1 MSAEEN
7 KAIVRRE
14 VEELYNPDGD
24 LDAVDELFAPG
35 YVLHDPSLPE
45 SGRGPESARQ
55 LASAFRSAF
64 PDLHTTFDGAVA
76 EGDKVAYRWTASGT
90 HEGEL
95 MGIPPTGRRVQ
106 TSGMTINRFSGGRIA
121 EDWYQSDD
129 LGMMQQL
136 GVIPSPDEVS
146 SESSEEASPT

>member
-1 MSAEEN
+1 MPTEEN

-24 LDAVDELFAPG
+24 LDAVEEIFAPD

-45 SGRGPESARQ
+45 EGRGPEAARQ
-55 LASAFRSAF
+55 LATAFRSAF
-64 PDLHTTFDGAVA
+64 PDLHTTFDEAVA

-95 MGIPPTGRRVQ
+95 MGISHRQQDEDNGHRHRPFLRRQDRGRV
-106 TSGMTINRFSGGRIA
+106 A
-121 EDWYQSDD
+121 ELRRD
-129 LGMMQQL
+129 G
-136 GVIPSPDEVS
+136 
-146 SESSEEASPT
+146 A

>member
-1 MSAEEN
+1 MPTEEN

-24 LDAVDELFAPG
+24 LDAVEEIFAPD
-35 YVLHDPSLPE
+35 YVLHDPSVPE
-45 SGRGPESARQ
+45 EGRGPEAARQ
-55 LASAFRSAF
+55 LATTFRSAF
-64 PDLHTTFDGAVA
+64 PDLHTTFDEAVA

-95 MGIPPTGRRVQ
+95 MGIPPTGNR
-106 TSGMTINRFSGGRIA
+106 MTITGTAIARISEGRIEEGWQNFDA
-121 EDWYQSDD
+121 

-136 GVIPSPDEVS
+136 GAIPEPE
-146 SESSEEASPT
+146 

>member
-1 MSAEEN
+1 MPTEEN

-24 LDAVDELFAPG
+24 LDAVEEIFAPD
-35 YVLHDPSLPE
+35 YVLHDPSVPE
-45 SGRGPESARQ
+45 EGRGPEAARQ
-55 LASAFRSAF
+55 LATTFRSAF
-64 PDLHTTFDGAVA
+64 PDLHTTFDEAVA

-95 MGIPPTGRRVQ
+95 MGIPPTGNR
-106 TSGMTINRFSGGRIA
+106 MTITGTAIARISEGRIEEGWQNFDA
-121 EDWYQSDD
+121 

-136 GVIPSPDEVS
+136 GAIPKPE
-146 SESSEEASPT
+146 

>member
-24 LDAVDELFAPG
+24 LDAVDEIFAPN
-35 YVLHDPSLPE
+35 YILHDPSLPKG
-45 SGRGPESARQ
+45 GRGPNSARQ
-55 LASAFRSAF
+55 LAAAFRNAF

-95 MGIPPTGRRVQ
+95 MGIPPSGNRMRITGTAIAR
-106 TSGMTINRFSGGRIA
+106 ISGGKIEEGWQNFDA
-121 EDWYQSDD
+121 

-136 GVIPSPDEVS
+136 GAIPSPEQ
-146 SESSEEASPT
+146 SEEASPT

>member
-24 LDAVDELFAPG
+24 LDAVYEIFTPD

-45 SGRGPESARQ
+45 GGRGPESARQ
-55 LASAFRSAF
+55 LASAFRNAF
-64 PDLHTTFDGAVA
+64 PDLHTTFGDAVA

-90 HEGEL
+90 QEGEL
-95 MGIPPTGRRVQ
+95 MGIPLSGNRMRITGTAIAR
-106 TSGMTINRFSGGRIA
+106 ISGGKIEEGWQNFDA
-121 EDWYQSDD
+121 

-136 GVIPSPDEVS
+136 GVIPSPEQ
-146 SESSEEASPT
+146 SEEASPT

>member
-24 LDAVDELFAPG
+24 LDAVDEIFTSD
-35 YVLHDPSLPE
+35 YILHDPSLPE
-45 SGRGPESARQ
+45 GGRGPESARQ

-64 PDLHTTFDGAVA
+64 PDLHTTFDDAVA

-95 MGIPPTGRRVQ
+95 MGIPPTGNR
-106 TSGMTINRFSGGRIA
+106 MTITGTAIARISGGKIEEGWQNFDA
-121 EDWYQSDD
+121 

-136 GVIPSPDEVS
+136 GVIPSPEQ
-146 SESSEEASPT
+146 SEEASPT

>member
-1 MSAEEN
+1 MPTEEN

-24 LDAVDELFAPG
+24 LDAVEEIFAPD

-45 SGRGPESARQ
+45 EGRGPEAARQ
-55 LASAFRSAF
+55 LATAFRSAF
-64 PDLHTTFDGAVA
+64 PDLHTTFDEAVA

-95 MGIPPTGRRVQ
+95 MGIPPTGNR
-106 TSGMTINRFSGGRIA
+106 MTITGTAIARISEGRIEEGWQNFDA
-121 EDWYQSDD
+121 

-136 GVIPSPDEVS
+136 GAIPKPE
-146 SESSEEASPT
+146 